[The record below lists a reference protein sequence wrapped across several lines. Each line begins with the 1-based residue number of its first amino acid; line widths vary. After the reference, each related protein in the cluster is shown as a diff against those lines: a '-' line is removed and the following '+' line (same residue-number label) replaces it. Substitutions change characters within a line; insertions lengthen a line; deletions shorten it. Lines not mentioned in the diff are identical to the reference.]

1 MAGTT
6 SDKLAL
12 LRQIKEAFRVAITGK
27 GQTISNDEPFSAW
40 PAKVTAI
47 QTGTDTS
54 DATATASDI
63 ASGAT
68 AYVNG
73 AKVTG
78 IISTY
83 TSNGGNWA
91 GNTFK
96 SLVTSWL
103 GNWENQTDDIVT
115 VVADAN
121 YNTLL
126 RKDAGLHV
134 NVPKSEFGDATSAD
148 VASGKTFT
156 SSAGLKVTGTGSN
169 GGGATV
175 TNVITVSPK
184 SSSIGI
190 PCSKKPKGVT
200 VFRDLFKS
208 TTEATETNK
217 DITVTVLSYH
227 EDTTTIASGGF
238 NVKSGLCSVGT
249 QAYSDIISG
258 VMHSGGLLTITLT
271 SPHYFKGNYIAILYY

>member
-12 LRQIKEAFRVAITGK
+12 LRQIKEAFRAAITGK
-27 GQTISNDEPFSAW
+27 GQTISDDEPFSAW

-54 DATATASDI
+54 DATATASDM
-63 ASGAT
+63 AEGVT

-73 AKVTG
+73 EKVTG
-78 IISTY
+78 NITTVEAGVKYGGWVTTAETAYVGDDPAGIVIKSPIY
-83 TSNGGNWA
+83 QNLLFRSNSMLQA
-91 GNTFK
+91 PVDK
-96 SLVTSWL
+96 S
-103 GNWENQTDDIVT
+103 N
-115 VVADAN
+115 
-121 YNTLL
+121 
-126 RKDAGLHV
+126 
-134 NVPKSEFGDATSAD
+134 FGDATAAD

-169 GGGATV
+169 GGGATL

-208 TTEATETNK
+208 TTEATETTTA
-217 DITVTVLSYH
+217 ITVTVLSYH

-258 VMHSGGLLTITLT
+258 VTYSGGLLSITLA
-271 SPHYFKGNYIAILYY
+271 SPYYFKGDYIAILYY

>member
-12 LRQIKEAFRVAITGK
+12 LRQIKEAFRAAITGK
-27 GQTISNDEPFSAW
+27 GQTISDNEPFSAW

-54 DATATASDI
+54 DATATASDM
-63 ASGAT
+63 AKGVT

-78 IISTY
+78 NVTTTNTNASVDTSSIFLEREPVTNSIYAKYTYKNDWLFRYGSTLTY
-83 TSNGGNWA
+83 PIPASN
-91 GNTFK
+91 
-96 SLVTSWL
+96 
-103 GNWENQTDDIVT
+103 
-115 VVADAN
+115 
-121 YNTLL
+121 
-126 RKDAGLHV
+126 
-134 NVPKSEFGDATSAD
+134 FGDATAAD

-156 SSAGLKVTGTGSN
+156 SSAGLKVLGTGSS
-169 GGGATV
+169 GGVATV

-208 TTEATETNK
+208 TTESTETTSA
-217 DITVTVLSYH
+217 ITVTVLSYH
-227 EDTTTIASGGF
+227 EDTTTIVSGGF
-238 NVKSGLCSVGT
+238 NVKTGLCSVGT

-258 VMHSGGLLTITLT
+258 VTHSGGLLTITLI
-271 SPHYFKGNYIAILYY
+271 SPYYFKGDYIAILYY

>member
-1 MAGTT
+1 MAEG
-6 SDKLAL
+6 
-12 LRQIKEAFRVAITGK
+12 V
-27 GQTISNDEPFSAW
+27 
-40 PAKVTAI
+40 
-47 QTGTDTS
+47 
-54 DATATASDI
+54 
-63 ASGAT
+63 T

-73 AKVTG
+73 EKVTG
-78 IISTY
+78 TLPENTGSKSFFNSTPSFSQTTGMFNLTNEI
-83 TSNGGNWA
+83 TSDQILRTGA
-91 GNTFK
+91 KLYFAMNT
-96 SLVTSWL
+96 
-103 GNWENQTDDIVT
+103 Q
-115 VVADAN
+115 
-121 YNTLL
+121 
-126 RKDAGLHV
+126 
-134 NVPKSEFGDATSAD
+134 EFGDATAAD

-156 SSAGLKVTGTGSN
+156 SSAGLKVTGTGSS

-208 TTEATETNK
+208 TTEATETTTA
-217 DITVTVLSYH
+217 ITVTVLSYH

-258 VMHSGGLLTITLT
+258 VTYSGGLLSITLA
-271 SPHYFKGNYIAILYY
+271 SPYYFKGDYISILYY

>member
-12 LRQIKEAFRVAITGK
+12 LRQIKEAFRAAITGK
-27 GQTISNDEPFSAW
+27 GQTISDNEPFSSW

-47 QTGTDTS
+47 QTGVDTS

-73 AKVTG
+73 KKITGNVTTTSTNASVDTSSISLEREPVTNSIYAKY
-78 IISTY
+78 TY
-83 TSNGGNWA
+83 KHNWLFRNGAILTYPIPASNFGNATTS
-91 GNTFK
+91 
-96 SLVTSWL
+96 
-103 GNWENQTDDIVT
+103 
-115 VVADAN
+115 
-121 YNTLL
+121 
-126 RKDAGLHV
+126 
-134 NVPKSEFGDATSAD
+134 D
-148 VASGKTFT
+148 VAAGKTFT

-175 TNVITVSPK
+175 TNVITMSQK

-208 TTEATETNK
+208 TTEATETTST
-217 DITVTVLSYH
+217 ITVTVLSYH

-258 VMHSGGLLTITLT
+258 VTHSGGLLSITLA
-271 SPHYFKGNYIAILYY
+271 SPYYFKGDYIAILYY